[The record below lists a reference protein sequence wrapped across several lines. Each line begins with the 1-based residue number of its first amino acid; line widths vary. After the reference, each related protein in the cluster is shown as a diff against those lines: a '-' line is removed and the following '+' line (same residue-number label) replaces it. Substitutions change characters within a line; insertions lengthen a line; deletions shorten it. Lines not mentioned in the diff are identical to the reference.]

1 MEASLIGKALVFG
14 SKECR
19 FEPCVSNIQYNVNS
33 YVSNHF
39 NILNSKKMPRIT
51 IKLTS
56 KSLNLIRLMYSTR
69 IIQNYVVTKQ
79 NNINYITF
87 CSYYYKNTAYFS
99 HFKLV
104 STPSKSQTV
113 SSKALRVI
121 NKSLGNSIILLETDK
136 GIITH
141 IDAISYNI
149 GGRVLGIIS

>member
-1 MEASLIGKALVFG
+1 
-14 SKECR
+14 
-19 FEPCVSNIQYNVNS
+19 
-33 YVSNHF
+33 
-39 NILNSKKMPRIT
+39 MPRIT